1 MQFFKNKACF
11 YGHKGL
17 IGRVGPV
24 IVHLSIICILI
35 GSILGAVRGFT
46 AQEFIPKSEV
56 FHIQNI
62 VKAGN
67 LAAIPQQTFRI
78 NDFWVNYNKT
88 GLIKQFQSDISVLT
102 GKGDEITRKTISVN
116 NPLIFKGLT
125 LYQTDWGITGVR
137 IKFSSKDS
145 IIQLPVSRISDS
157 AQKLWI
163 TWIPLNI
170 KDKTGVIIVLNSAR
184 GKVDFY
190 NETAQLLKKLSVGQ
204 VLVINNLFSI
214 KLIEFISSTGIQIK
228 ADPGITIIY
237 IGFGFLIISSFLS
250 YISFSEIW
258 VLENNKKVFF
268 GGTTNRDK
276 VKFQIE
282 ISKLESSFPK
292 I

>member
-1 MQFFKNKACF
+1 M
-11 YGHKGL
+11 
-17 IGRVGPV
+17 
-24 IVHLSIICILI
+24 
-35 GSILGAVRGFT
+35 
-46 AQEFIPKSEV
+46 
-56 FHIQNI
+56 
-62 VKAGN
+62 KAGN

-78 NDFWVNYNKT
+78 NDFWVNYSKT

-125 LYQTDWGITGVR
+125 IYQTDWGVTGLR
-137 IKFSSKDS
+137 IKVSSKDS

-157 AQKLWI
+157 AQKLWV

-190 NETAQLLKKLSVGQ
+190 NETAQLIKKMSIGQ
-204 VLVINNLFSI
+204 VLVINNLLSI

-228 ADPGITIIY
+228 SDPGITIIY

-258 VLENNKKVFF
+258 VFEKDKKVFF
-268 GGTTNRDK
+268 GGITNRDK
-276 VKFQIE
+276 VKFKIE
-282 ISKLESSFPK
+282 ISKLQSSFPK
-292 I
+292 T